1 MYVHVHAH
9 ARYMRMWLQPTEQ
22 CLQPLLHLHMVTGV
36 RAQLETQSARQ
47 PGYFLVGSCFTAAD
61 VLLVHCWVTRV
72 ATAHTRPT
80 HDSCHPPPVFHGRP
94 TGLQPQAHFA
104 CSAPMHAGHVQRGEL
119 CRPGPPNPNP
129 ILTLALTLIRCTA
142 ATGRQA
148 STRTRA
154 PPQTGSPSMRTTT
167 CSRTT
172 WAACA
177 RDPRTCEPSKSRR
190 IVRPSRD
197 DPSLGDDASIPSSG
211 AAAGL
216 FV

>member
-1 MYVHVHAH
+1 
-9 ARYMRMWLQPTEQ
+9 
-22 CLQPLLHLHMVTGV
+22 
-36 RAQLETQSARQ
+36 
-47 PGYFLVGSCFTAAD
+47 
-61 VLLVHCWVTRV
+61 
-72 ATAHTRPT
+72 
-80 HDSCHPPPVFHGRP
+80 
-94 TGLQPQAHFA
+94 
-104 CSAPMHAGHVQRGEL
+104 MHAGHVQRGEL
-119 CRPGPPNPNP
+119 CRPGPPNPSP

-190 IVRPSRD
+190 IVRPSHD
-197 DPSLGDDASIPSSG
+197 DTSPGDDASILRDILSSG
-211 AAAGL
+211 AGWRCRVAVGVRAPPNSQLEPHIVAAACIRLLCAHTVRGQCKTRCGAL
-216 FV
+216 RSSSLDRTRTALRARPPHKQLCSHTRYTRGE